1 MQRLSRADA
10 QSRTRESIIASAT
23 ELFLRDGFT
32 ATSLEA
38 VAAHAGFTRGAVY
51 SNFANKISLGT
62 AVIDELYDREIQ
74 RVLGLA
80 ESAGEEGLAAV
91 IASLDEWG
99 RTIVGDRAWFR
110 LEMAVAAASG
120 HDGELIAATASRYE
134 RIRSAT
140 ATLVSELEAA
150 HRLELPFSAD
160 MLALGVFSL
169 ILGLGMQRATDPSV
183 STDVVA
189 AVLGRLLGGSAE
201 GRGVESPGGELSS

>member
-10 QSRTRESIIASAT
+10 QSRTRALIVASAT

-51 SNFANKISLGT
+51 SNFANKVALGT
-62 AVIDELYDREIQ
+62 AVIDGLYEQ
-74 RVLGLA
+74 ETARVLALA
-80 ESAGEEGLAAV
+80 EAARADGLAAV
-91 IASLDEWG
+91 IDSLDAWG

-110 LEMAVAAASG
+110 LEMAVSATSAA
-120 HDGELIAATASRYE
+120 DGELMTATASRYE
-134 RIRSAT
+134 RIRAAT
-140 ATLVSELEAA
+140 KTLVEELEAA
-150 HRLELPFSAD
+150 HGLELPVDAET
-160 MLALGVFSL
+160 LALGLFSL

-189 AVLGRLLGGSAE
+189 VFVRRLLGG
-201 GRGVESPGGELSS
+201 